1 MKYAAGMILVAFAL
15 ACFAA
20 SVREYRAGVKRN
32 AETDAREAGRL

>member
-1 MKYAAGMILVAFAL
+1 MKYVPELILVVLAL

-20 SVREYRAGVKRN
+20 TVREYRAGVKRN